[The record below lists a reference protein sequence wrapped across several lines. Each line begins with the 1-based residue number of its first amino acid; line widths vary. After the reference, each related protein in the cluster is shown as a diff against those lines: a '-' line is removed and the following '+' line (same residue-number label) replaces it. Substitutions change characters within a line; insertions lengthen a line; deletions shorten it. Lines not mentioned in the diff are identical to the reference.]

1 MNLTFIDSGV
11 LIYAARGE
19 GEIAALALEILTD
32 SNREFASSIF
42 VKLEVLPKAIY
53 HQQTEEVE
61 FYQEFFQGVSYW
73 AADIDKIIKSA
84 EEEASKSGLGA
95 MDALHIAAAISLGA
109 TEFVTTERPEKSI
122 HRTQSIKVTSIYPTN
137 RS

>member
-19 GEIAALALEILTD
+19 GEISAVALRILTD
-32 SNREFASSIF
+32 SNRKFASSIF

-137 RS
+137 LS

>member
-1 MNLTFIDSGV
+1 MKLTFIDSGV
-11 LIYAARGE
+11 LIYAARGQ
-19 GEIAALALEILTD
+19 GEIAAIALGILTD
-32 SNREFASSIF
+32 SNLKFASSIF

-53 HQQTEEVE
+53 NQQTEEVE

-73 AADIDKIIKSA
+73 ATDIDKIISSA
-84 EEEASKSGLGA
+84 EEEASQSGLGA
-95 MDALHIAAAISLGA
+95 MDALHIAAAISVGA
-109 TEFVTTERPEKSI
+109 IEFVTTERPEKSI